1 MASYWGQ
8 VLRMAR
14 RAKRATG
21 RAGNIVPPEMLGRIL
36 RLIWAPIVVIWIV
49 QPFIVGFMLPSSS
62 LLRPLIYRPTVVW
75 ICAAVVL
82 AGYLATRRCWKAM
95 GRQWRMGIDPAEK
108 TTMVATGPFAYVR
121 HPIYALSQLMMLA
134 TVIAVPSPLMIAAAL
149 VHILL
154 LQWESRRE
162 ERHMLRT
169 QGEPYLE
176 YCRQV
181 GRFLPKRLGPYSG

>member
-1 MASYWGQ
+1 MTVSVPPILIGLIMAGYWGQ

-21 RAGNIVPPEMLGRIL
+21 RAGNIVPPGMLGRIL

-49 QPFIVGFMLPSSS
+49 QPFVVGFMWPSS
-62 LLRPLIYRPTVVW
+62 LLRPLIYRPTIAW
-75 ICAAVVL
+75 ICAAVVF
-82 AGYLATRRCWKAM
+82 AGYLATRRCWKTM

-134 TVIAVPSPLMIAAAL
+134 TVI
-149 VHILL
+149 
-154 LQWESRRE
+154 
-162 ERHMLRT
+162 
-169 QGEPYLE
+169 
-176 YCRQV
+176 
-181 GRFLPKRLGPYSG
+181 